1 MENNGGHSRF
11 GHQPGEP
18 FDSGEQSQNNGQ
30 PHHSDPWGQQS
41 TEGFQRP
48 TDLHWAEDFG
58 PFGARNA
65 TGYVTPH
72 DQFQHN
78 APQGQQ
84 APGYASPEAVGGAE
98 GQPHIFPAPPAQRPK
113 KNWSTGAVVAMVIG
127 AAVVASATTFALGGL
142 QESQTITNTLTEGQ
156 PSSGTSRLPEPGTTA
171 EVAQKVTPSV
181 VQIQVQTARG
191 GEEGSG
197 SIFTNDG
204 MILTNNHVV
213 GAAAQNGRIQVVLH
227 DGRILPAEFVAADP
241 QTDIAVIKAKGAKNL
256 QSMSMGDSDA
266 INVGEPIAAIG
277 SPLGLNSTVTSGIVS
292 AKNRP
297 VQAAGEGGG
306 ESSLIDAIQT
316 DAAIN
321 PGNSGGAL
329 VNMNGE
335 LVGIPTVIATLGGQG
350 TSGSIG
356 LGFAIPSN
364 QAVRIA
370 KQLIDKGEAT
380 HPVIGAQINT
390 AARVIGAEVVEVTRG
405 GPAEKAGLKK
415 GDVVLK
421 VDDRPID
428 SGVGLIAAI
437 RSHEVGDTVRL
448 TVREGNDGPER
459 ELNVTLSDAQ

>member
-1 MENNGGHSRF
+1 M
-11 GHQPGEP
+11 
-18 FDSGEQSQNNGQ
+18 
-30 PHHSDPWGQQS
+30 
-41 TEGFQRP
+41 
-48 TDLHWAEDFG
+48 
-58 PFGARNA
+58 
-65 TGYVTPH
+65 
-72 DQFQHN
+72 
-78 APQGQQ
+78 
-84 APGYASPEAVGGAE
+84 
-98 GQPHIFPAPPAQRPK
+98 
-113 KNWSTGAVVAMVIG
+113 
-127 AAVVASATTFALGGL
+127 
-142 QESQTITNTLTEGQ
+142 
-156 PSSGTSRLPEPGTTA
+156 PEPGTTA

>member
-1 MENNGGHSRF
+1 
-11 GHQPGEP
+11 
-18 FDSGEQSQNNGQ
+18 
-30 PHHSDPWGQQS
+30 
-41 TEGFQRP
+41 
-48 TDLHWAEDFG
+48 
-58 PFGARNA
+58 
-65 TGYVTPH
+65 
-72 DQFQHN
+72 
-78 APQGQQ
+78 
-84 APGYASPEAVGGAE
+84 
-98 GQPHIFPAPPAQRPK
+98 
-113 KNWSTGAVVAMVIG
+113 
-127 AAVVASATTFALGGL
+127 
-142 QESQTITNTLTEGQ
+142 
-156 PSSGTSRLPEPGTTA
+156 
-171 EVAQKVTPSV
+171 
-181 VQIQVQTARG
+181 
-191 GEEGSG
+191 
-197 SIFTNDG
+197 